1 MYLLFVF
8 LPSRVQEKLILPIL
22 SNELPKEIKNI
33 NGKHKFNAAVKSF
46 LFDKMQQ
53 RDQSDFVY
61 FKT

>member
-1 MYLLFVF
+1 M
-8 LPSRVQEKLILPIL
+8 
-22 SNELPKEIKNI
+22 PKEIKNI
-33 NGKHKFNAAVKSF
+33 NREHKFKAAVKSF

>member
-1 MYLLFVF
+1 M
-8 LPSRVQEKLILPIL
+8 
-22 SNELPKEIKNI
+22 PKEIKNI
-33 NGKHKFNAAVKSF
+33 NREHRFKAAVKSF